1 MKQGLSAA
9 LTGQLAQQQH
19 LAQNLQRS
27 LELLALPLP
36 ELESR
41 LIAELSVNPLLESGA
56 LSDLPAAEIPEKT
69 AQAPETEDENDF
81 ESNSI
86 LPEEWSDQLP
96 WPVGKA
102 ADNDEKS
109 DYMASLAA
117 PPPQLRSELLSELHS
132 MPLPE
137 NILKLAC
144 EVVSALNDDGFLAVN
159 PADIAMQCDADMSE
173 VMEAVH
179 LVQQI
184 APAGIGARDLP
195 ECLKLQLQRQN
206 KWNSKFAALLDE
218 GLADLE
224 KNRPDLLMKKL
235 SLSKEEL
242 GAMLKTLRSLD
253 PAPGRRSASSAVVL
267 IPDLIITRDA
277 QGNYRAVTRQTAAM
291 KVRVS
296 PYYEKLLEDKSLSE
310 EDRAYVSE
318 NLSRAKELIK
328 AVAMRQSTLQ
338 LLGDLLIIRQRE
350 FLDKGKAFLKPMT
363 MKSVAEEL
371 QLSESTISRTAADK
385 LADTPQGVVPI
396 RFFFSS
402 GVDSADGGEVS
413 NRAVMEKIRQ
423 LIEAEDSSAPLSD
436 DALAKLL
443 KADGILLARRT
454 VAKYRE
460 SMKIPSSSI
469 RKKFF

>member
-1 MKQGLSAA
+1 
-9 LTGQLAQQQH
+9 
-19 LAQNLQRS
+19 
-27 LELLALPLP
+27 
-36 ELESR
+36 
-41 LIAELSVNPLLESGA
+41 
-56 LSDLPAAEIPEKT
+56 
-69 AQAPETEDENDF
+69 
-81 ESNSI
+81 
-86 LPEEWSDQLP
+86 
-96 WPVGKA
+96 
-102 ADNDEKS
+102 
-109 DYMASLAA
+109 
-117 PPPQLRSELLSELHS
+117 
-132 MPLPE
+132 
-137 NILKLAC
+137 
-144 EVVSALNDDGFLAVN
+144 
-159 PADIAMQCDADMSE
+159 
-173 VMEAVH
+173 
-179 LVQQI
+179 
-184 APAGIGARDLP
+184 
-195 ECLKLQLQRQN
+195 
-206 KWNSKFAALLDE
+206 
-218 GLADLE
+218 
-224 KNRPDLLMKKL
+224 
-235 SLSKEEL
+235 
-242 GAMLKTLRSLD
+242 
-253 PAPGRRSASSAVVL
+253 
-267 IPDLIITRDA
+267 
-277 QGNYRAVTRQTAAM
+277 M

-338 LLGDLLIIRQRE
+338 QLGDLLIIRQRE